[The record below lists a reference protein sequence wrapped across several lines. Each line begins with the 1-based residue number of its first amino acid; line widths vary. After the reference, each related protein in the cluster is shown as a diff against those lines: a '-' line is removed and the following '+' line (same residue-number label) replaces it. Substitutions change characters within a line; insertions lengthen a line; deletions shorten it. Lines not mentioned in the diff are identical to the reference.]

1 MIALTLVGEDYVFIN
16 PMHIVAIVSNEDE
29 ETEVMCVDQTLFV
42 VKESPLTILNLI
54 NNRIN

>member
-1 MIALTLVGEDYVFIN
+1 MIALTLVGEDYLFIN

-29 ETEVMCVDQTLFV
+29 ETEIMCVDQTMFV
-42 VKESPLTILNLI
+42 VKESPLTIMNLI